1 MPALYYFVQTTHLCV
16 TVFPLRLRKLL
27 CAAGRAVTMVQVEQA
42 AQHVSVQQNVSVPR
56 AATRPVSLAVR
67 FAAEPSPWK

>member
-1 MPALYYFVQTTHLCV
+1 
-16 TVFPLRLRKLL
+16 
-27 CAAGRAVTMVQVEQA
+27 MVQVEQA